1 MRKFAIGAVAFA
13 AALTFTACSSSEEE
27 QTADA
32 NAQVCESLA
41 GFNTTVDSAISG
53 AESAASGEGQVT
65 IGQAQDTANTIAEGW
80 MSLKDALGERNE
92 AVAQQVTT
100 AVDKYQDTLKSI
112 SDDQD
117 LSLAEAASQV
127 ATAQDTLESDLDAIN
142 SQLGC

>member
-1 MRKFAIGAVAFA
+1 MRKFAIGVVAFA

-41 GFNTTVDSAISG
+41 GFNATVDSAISG

-65 IGQAQDTANTIAEGW
+65 IGQAQDTANAIAEGW
-80 MSLKDALGERNE
+80 MSLKEALGERNE

-112 SDDQD
+112 SDDED
-117 LSLAEAASQV
+117 LSLADAASQV